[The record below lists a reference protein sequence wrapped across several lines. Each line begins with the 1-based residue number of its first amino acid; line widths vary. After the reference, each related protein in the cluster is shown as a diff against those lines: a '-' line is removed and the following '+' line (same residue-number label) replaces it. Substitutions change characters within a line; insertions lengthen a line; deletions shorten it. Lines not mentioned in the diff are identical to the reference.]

1 MEKTKVNTPNG
12 PVDAME
18 LEFKMKNEPWTTIE
32 LEDKTIIRA
41 RVNIG
46 KVYRLEQYDQ
56 LTGEPAYQIAS
67 KLDIRSSVP
76 SKLKKFVTFPQPSN
90 EDVR

>member
-1 MEKTKVNTPNG
+1 MEKTKVNSPMG
-12 PVDAME
+12 PVDAVE
-18 LEFKMKNEPWTTIE
+18 LEFEMKAEPWTTIV
-32 LEDKTIIRA
+32 LEDKTVIKA
-41 RVNIG
+41 RINIA

-76 SKLKKFVTFPQPSN
+76 GKLKKFQKFPEASN
-90 EDVR
+90 QDVA